1 MNELKF
7 LLTGIRR
14 NVKDRL
20 EFQGRNQ
27 VKVILTNLISKC
39 DYYLNEFDRKK
50 LTLSN
55 TVFSNVQ
62 FNSNNNDDDSINERK
77 TSKTYNN
84 EDEEAMSFCENSGA
98 TANKSTVDSTT
109 NSSFL
114 PDI

>member
-1 MNELKF
+1 MKF

-55 TVFSNVQ
+55 IVFTNVESN
-62 FNSNNNDDDSINERK
+62 K
-77 TSKTYNN
+77 TNQN
-84 EDEEAMSFCENSGA
+84 EDDEAMSFIENV
-98 TANKSTVDSTT
+98 ANMSTLDSTI

-114 PDI
+114 PDL

>member
-39 DYYLNEFDRKK
+39 DYYLKEFDRK
-50 LTLSN
+50 
-55 TVFSNVQ
+55 
-62 FNSNNNDDDSINERK
+62 
-77 TSKTYNN
+77 
-84 EDEEAMSFCENSGA
+84 
-98 TANKSTVDSTT
+98 
-109 NSSFL
+109 
-114 PDI
+114 

>member
-1 MNELKF
+1 LKF

-55 TVFSNVQ
+55 IVFTNVESN
-62 FNSNNNDDDSINERK
+62 K
-77 TSKTYNN
+77 TNQN
-84 EDEEAMSFCENSGA
+84 EDDEAMSFIENV
-98 TANKSTVDSTT
+98 ANMSTLDSTI

-114 PDI
+114 PDL

>member
-1 MNELKF
+1 MKF

-55 TVFSNVQ
+55 IVFTNVESN
-62 FNSNNNDDDSINERK
+62 K
-77 TSKTYNN
+77 TNQN
-84 EDEEAMSFCENSGA
+84 EDDEAMSFIENV
-98 TANKSTVDSTT
+98 ANKSTLDSTI

>member
-1 MNELKF
+1 MKF
-7 LLTGIRR
+7 FLTGIRR

-55 TVFSNVQ
+55 IVFTNVESN
-62 FNSNNNDDDSINERK
+62 K
-77 TSKTYNN
+77 TNQN
-84 EDEEAMSFCENSGA
+84 EDDEAMSFIENV
-98 TANKSTVDSTT
+98 ANMSTLDSTI

-114 PDI
+114 PDL